1 MGVGIR
7 EWGMGIG
14 GSGSGLGSGSGSG
27 SGAVGG
33 QQAAIWLISV
43 KMNVY
48 KRGCEKMVIIFSQP
62 LFHIL
67 YQLVRDLMGA
77 GIFPPRLMN
86 SSARNLLIS
95 RTGA

>member
-1 MGVGIR
+1 MKRWEWGFGNGVGI
-7 EWGMGIG
+7 GIG
-14 GSGSGLGSGSGSG
+14 IGIGNRE

-62 LFHIL
+62 LFT
-67 YQLVRDLMGA
+67 Y
-77 GIFPPRLMN
+77 P
-86 SSARNLLIS
+86 IS
-95 RTGA
+95 W

>member
-1 MGVGIR
+1 MKRWDWGFGNRDRGRDWDRNR
-7 EWGMGIG
+7 E
-14 GSGSGLGSGSGSG
+14 

-33 QQAAIWLISV
+33 QQAAIWSISV

-48 KRGCEKMVIIFSQP
+48 KRSCEKMVIIFSQP
-62 LFHIL
+62 FFHIP

>member
-1 MGVGIR
+1 MGVGNRDRDRDRGRDRDR
-7 EWGMGIG
+7 E
-14 GSGSGLGSGSGSG
+14 

-62 LFHIL
+62 LFHIP

>member
-7 EWGMGIG
+7 ESGS
-14 GSGSGLGSGSGSG
+14 GSGSGLGLG

-62 LFHIL
+62 LFHIP